1 MFTGKQ
7 LAAYCEKMYAN
18 KNHWAYWYGTYG
30 KQCTKSLY
38 ESKKKQY
45 PDHYGSDRTSGY
57 MKDISEKRRCADC
70 VGMIKSFFWTG
81 NQYDTDPKYGT
92 NGCPDTS
99 ANGMYKKCKKTGPIK
114 SIPDIPGV
122 IVWKSGHIGV
132 YVGGGYTVEMKG
144 FAYDCQRKKVKDGPW
159 TNWGMLPDSMISY
172 DDAPTYKL
180 GDRDLKLGCEGD
192 DVRELQLDL
201 MQLGY
206 ALPEYGADG
215 EFGDETKAAVKA
227 FQKDH
232 GLKVDGVMNVGADY
246 DALFKALYRY
256 VEITGN
262 SVNVRSAP
270 GTDSNV
276 LGVAYK
282 GDLLPYQ
289 GMTKAVDGRDWYL
302 VEFEGQNGWVSSKYA
317 ELTDGKGRG
326 TKIVDLS
333 KYEPT
338 IDYDALIADTALI
351 ILRAGYR
358 SKDGN
363 IYEDQKFEKHAKA
376 LTDRKV
382 RFGVYFYSIATDTEK
397 AREEARMFVKYAK
410 GFGPL
415 FWAMDAEKDTITSK
429 AIVAFIDELR
439 KQGAKKVGCYV
450 ANHLYTKY
458 DYASIRDRMDFT
470 WIPKYKTDPPKYPC
484 DLWQYTSSGRVNG
497 IDKDVDLSKITGQ
510 GHDLKWFTT

>member
-1 MFTGKQ
+1 M
-7 LAAYCEKMYAN
+7 
-18 KNHWAYWYGTYG
+18 
-30 KQCTKSLY
+30 
-38 ESKKKQY
+38 
-45 PDHYGSDRTSGY
+45 
-57 MKDISEKRRCADC
+57 
-70 VGMIKSFFWTG
+70 
-81 NQYDTDPKYGT
+81 
-92 NGCPDTS
+92 
-99 ANGMYKKCKKTGPIK
+99 
-114 SIPDIPGV
+114 
-122 IVWKSGHIGV
+122 
-132 YVGGGYTVEMKG
+132 
-144 FAYDCQRKKVKDGPW
+144 
-159 TNWGMLPDSMISY
+159 
-172 DDAPTYKL
+172 
-180 GDRDLKLGCEGD
+180 
-192 DVRELQLDL
+192 DL

-276 LGVAYK
+276 IGVAYK

-289 GMTKAVDGRDWYL
+289 GVTKAVDGRDWYL

-317 ELTDGKGRG
+317 ELSNGDSKRG
-326 TKIVDLS
+326 SKIVDLS

-358 SKDGN
+358 SKDGS
-363 IYEDQKFEKHAKA
+363 IYEDQKFEKHAAA
-376 LTDRKV
+376 LTQRGV
-382 RFGVYFYSIATDTEK
+382 RFGVYFYSIATNTEK
-397 AREEARMFVKYAK
+397 AREEARMFWKYAK
-410 GFGPL
+410 GFNPL
-415 FWAMDAEKDTITSK
+415 FWAMDAEKDTITNK

-439 KQGAKKVGCYV
+439 KQGANKVGCYV

-470 WIPKYKTDPPKYPC
+470 WIPKYKSDPPKYPC

-497 IDKDVDLSKITGQ
+497 IDKDVDLSRITGQ
-510 GHDLKWFTT
+510 GHDLAWFTT